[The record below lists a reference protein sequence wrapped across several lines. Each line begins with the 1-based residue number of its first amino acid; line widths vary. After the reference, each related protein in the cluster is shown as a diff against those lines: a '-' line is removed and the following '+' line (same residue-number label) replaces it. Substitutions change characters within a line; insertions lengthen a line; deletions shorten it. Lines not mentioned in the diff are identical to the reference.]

1 MWASSRQQ
9 EHGRSWGGG
18 QRPTLL
24 PLLFAE
30 VDPGQTLKNHF
41 YTSQLGS
48 GAAREDLDV
57 AAGPFLKCVAPSGVQ
72 YILID

>member
-1 MWASSRQQ
+1 MDIHQTAKMW
-9 EHGRSWGGG
+9 EE
-18 QRPTLL
+18 L

-30 VDPGQTLKNHF
+30 INPGQALKNHF
-41 YTSQLGS
+41 YTSQPGS
-48 GAAREDLDV
+48 GAEEDPDV

>member
-1 MWASSRQQ
+1 M
-9 EHGRSWGGG
+9 
-18 QRPTLL
+18 L

-30 VDPGQTLKNHF
+30 MDPGKALKNHF

-48 GAAREDLDV
+48 GAREDPDV